1 MLSTSMHESCATLNP
16 GINCFSSSGAYLFNF
31 AFNFQSSVL
40 SGATI
45 DDDPEAECR
54 RCCAFN
60 FPVSASVCYW
70 VGGCG
75 LGGGGEE
82 SKERKREREEGS
94 LLSLLPK
101 PPICALGK
109 CPLSQVSVRMELL
122 IGFPLLPEGLITVCE

>member
-1 MLSTSMHESCATLNP
+1 M
-16 GINCFSSSGAYLFNF
+16 
-31 AFNFQSSVL
+31 

-60 FPVSASVCYW
+60 FPVSALVW
-70 VGGCG
+70 NRVGGEW
-75 LGGGGEE
+75 GGGGGGG
-82 SKERKREREEGS
+82 SWERKREREEGS
-94 LLSLLPK
+94 LFPLPPK

-109 CPLSQVSVRMELL
+109 CPLSQVPVRMELL